1 MIVAVIGFG
10 IAGEFGGQINN
21 KNMLLVTAQLTYD
34 YSIYSATMM
43 IICLMAAHMIERA
56 VYLRVGLDN
65 CLNVARDVTI
75 QRFDDDQ
82 AMKRFEKDTRVIERQ
97 RAEMNA
103 KKEPEGAQEL
113 IEEIP
118 PAIYKLQSKKWF
130 SSTFQSENA
139 MLLTIIVCAEYTL
152 IAVLNG
158 FLLAQWLTLPL
169 PIISVLLYIGVIVG
183 NKKESPNLYL
193 PYIIINTIVILFILG
208 VSVFVILT
216 GASVTSLGVMT
227 TDNTKEKQAFGM
239 FGAFT
244 ITFGVIFFLWG
255 LISAYFINVVY
266 RAYRYLKD
274 VVLLNPPPVVL
285 PHEPAPVV

>member
-1 MIVAVIGFG
+1 MVFKHVPIRERDAPYYHCLCGVHVHRGAFIIAIIGLIFS
-10 IAGEFGGQINN
+10 
-21 KNMLLVTAQLTYD
+21 LV
-34 YSIYSATMM
+34 
-43 IICLMAAHMIERA
+43 
-56 VYLRVGLDN
+56 
-65 CLNVARDVTI
+65 
-75 QRFDDDQ
+75 
-82 AMKRFEKDTRVIERQ
+82 
-97 RAEMNA
+97 
-103 KKEPEGAQEL
+103 
-113 IEEIP
+113 
-118 PAIYKLQSKKWF
+118 
-130 SSTFQSENA
+130 
-139 MLLTIIVCAEYTL
+139 
-152 IAVLNG
+152 AVLNG

-169 PIISVLLYIGVIVG
+169 PIISVLLYIGVIIG

-227 TDNTKEKQAFGM
+227 TDKTKEKQAFGV

-255 LISAYFINVVY
+255 LISAYFVNVVY